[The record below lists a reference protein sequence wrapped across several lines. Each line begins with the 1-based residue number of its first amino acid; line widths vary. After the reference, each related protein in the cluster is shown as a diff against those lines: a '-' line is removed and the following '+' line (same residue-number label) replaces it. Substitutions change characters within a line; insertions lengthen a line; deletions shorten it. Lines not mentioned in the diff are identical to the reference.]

1 MSQESTTRLRTLS
14 RRAVASIFALSLTS
28 LSALA
33 VAFVPHAH
41 AAEQCS
47 FNWGIKQ
54 SYRNYIQG
62 PVARGG
68 WGADGIGFTGN
79 ETGPDGA
86 FVFTPKKTEASGN
99 AVTVNFN
106 GTLKFNGH
114 GYHGNTNVDLLDM
127 TISDWKVRAEGNR
140 ADIIVDYVSYDSD
153 MVDTSKRG
161 PEIRGDDVSIATINL
176 NNPVAPNADEVNLSG
191 STNLTAEGKKLFL
204 AYDVG
209 QELDPTSG
217 AIKTD
222 GSCDSD
228 KGSGGSGSG
237 AGGGNKRTLT
247 TIKGNFTGFNKE
259 IMSLLQET
267 NDTMNAFTTFMGNSQ
282 AFLDEYE
289 SYQKRFNG
297 ASGGAGGN
305 GTTSGTTS
313 GGGTRS
319 GGGNSTQSNSGG
331 GAGGAGGASG
341 AGGAGGAGGTGGG
354 ASNSAGGGGTGN
366 VAGGGA
372 GAAGAGGA
380 GEQCH
385 ATGVTSST
393 LSWGLK
399 KSFRSYIT
407 GSIAKG
413 SWTLQGI
420 DYVDGQYRF
429 NGNSGNVDTGA
440 KSGSIRHN
448 GAIQFDGHHGV
459 LDLNVSNPEV
469 TFNGNS
475 GKLIADVRSSTME
488 GEKLNFGRV
497 AVADLNF
504 DSLSVDANKASGKA
518 RVFLTDTG
526 AKAFAG
532 FYEAGLELDPLNFD
546 AQLGGA
552 GDCSAAGG
560 ASGSGTSGAGGSGG
574 AGGTGSV
581 AGGGSGSGSVAGGGD
596 NPLSGDGE
604 TTAYENGS
612 GNFKIKSAGS
622 NNAGLGDNPSA
633 YILLFLAGLIVAGGS
648 MSHLVMR
655 NPA

>member
-1 MSQESTTRLRTLS
+1 M
-14 RRAVASIFALSLTS
+14 
-28 LSALA
+28 A
-33 VAFVPHAH
+33 VAFAPAAH
-41 AAEQCS
+41 AAEHCT

-62 PVARGG
+62 PVAKGG
-68 WGADGIGFTGN
+68 WGADGIGFTGS

-86 FVFTPKKTEASGN
+86 FVFTPKKTEANGN
-99 AVTVNFN
+99 SVTFNFN

-114 GYHGNTNVDLLDM
+114 GHHGKTNVDLLDM

-153 MVDTSKRG
+153 MADTSKRG
-161 PEIRGDDVSIATINL
+161 PQITGDDVAIATINL
-176 NNPVAPNADEVNLSG
+176 HNPVDSGTSEVNLAG
-191 STNLTAEGKKLFL
+191 TTNLTSEGQKLFL
-204 AYDVG
+204 AYDAG
-209 QELDPTSG
+209 QEMDPTSG

-222 GSCDSD
+222 GSCDSAS
-228 KGSGGSGSG
+228 GSGGSGSG
-237 AGGGNKRTLT
+237 GTKRTLN

-259 IMSLLQET
+259 IMSLLQES
-267 NDTMNAFTTFMGNSQ
+267 NDTLNAFTTFMGNSQ

-289 SYQKRFNG
+289 SYQKRFG
-297 ASGGAGGN
+297 GGAGTGGN
-305 GTTSGTTS
+305 GNTSGGTTP
-313 GGGTRS
+313 GGTRS
-319 GGGNSTQSNSGG
+319 GGGNSNSAQSHSG
-331 GAGGAGGASG
+331 GAGGHSGGSGGTGGGSTAGAGGASN
-341 AGGAGGAGGTGGG
+341 T
-354 ASNSAGGGGTGN
+354 AGGGGTGG
-366 VAGGGA
+366 VAGGNA
-372 GAAGAGGA
+372 GDAHAGGA

-393 LSWGLK
+393 LGWGLK

-413 SWTLQGI
+413 SWTLQGS

-429 NGNSGNVDTGA
+429 SGNTGNVDTGA
-440 KSGSIRHN
+440 KTGSIRHN
-448 GAIQFDGHHGV
+448 GAVQFDGHHGV
-459 LDLNVSNPEV
+459 LDLNVANPEV

-475 GKLIADVRSSTME
+475 GQLLADVRSSTME

-497 AVADLNF
+497 VVADLQF
-504 DSLSVDANKASGKA
+504 DSLNVDANKASGKA
-518 RVFLTDTG
+518 RAFLTDTG

-532 FYEAGLELDPLNFD
+532 FYEPGMELDPLNFD

-560 ASGSGTSGAGGSGG
+560 ASGSGTAGGASGSGG
-574 AGGTGSV
+574 AGGTGKV
-581 AGGGSGSGSVAGGGD
+581 AGGGTSNVAGGAD

-604 TTAYENGS
+604 TTGYENGS
-612 GNFKIKSAGS
+612 GNFKIKSAGA
-622 NNAGLGDNPSA
+622 NNNGVGENPST
-633 YILLFLAGLIVAGGS
+633 YILLLLAGLIVAGGS

>member
-1 MSQESTTRLRTLS
+1 MSQQSKSRLRTLS
-14 RRAVASIFALSLTS
+14 RRAIASSFVVSLGS
-28 LSALA
+28 LSAMA
-33 VAFVPHAH
+33 VAFAPAAH
-41 AAEQCS
+41 AAEHCT

-62 PVARGG
+62 PVAKGG
-68 WGADGIGFTGN
+68 WGADGIGFTGS

-86 FVFTPKKTEASGN
+86 FVFTPKKTEANGN
-99 AVTVNFN
+99 SVTFNFN

-114 GYHGNTNVDLLDM
+114 GHHGKTNVDLLDM

-153 MVDTSKRG
+153 MADTSKRG
-161 PEIRGDDVSIATINL
+161 PQITGDDVAIATINL
-176 NNPVAPNADEVNLSG
+176 HNPVESGTSEVNLAG
-191 STNLTAEGKKLFL
+191 TTNLTSEGQKLFL
-204 AYDVG
+204 AYDAG
-209 QELDPTSG
+209 QEMDPTSG

-222 GSCDSD
+222 GSCDSAS
-228 KGSGGSGSG
+228 GSGGSGSG
-237 AGGGNKRTLT
+237 GTKRTLN

-259 IMSLLQET
+259 IMSLLQES
-267 NDTMNAFTTFMGNSQ
+267 NDTLNAFTTFMGNSQ

-289 SYQKRFNG
+289 SYQKRFG
-297 ASGGAGGN
+297 GGAGTGGN
-305 GTTSGTTS
+305 GNTSGGTTS
-313 GGGTRS
+313 GGTRS
-319 GGGNSTQSNSGG
+319 GGGNSNSAQSHSG
-331 GAGGAGGASG
+331 GAGGHSGGSGGTGGGSTAGAGGASN
-341 AGGAGGAGGTGGG
+341 T
-354 ASNSAGGGGTGN
+354 AGGGGTGG
-366 VAGGGA
+366 VAGGNA
-372 GAAGAGGA
+372 GDAHAGGA

-393 LSWGLK
+393 LGWGLK

-413 SWTLQGI
+413 SWTLQGS

-429 NGNSGNVDTGA
+429 SGNTGNVDTGA
-440 KSGSIRHN
+440 KTGSIRHN
-448 GAIQFDGHHGV
+448 GAVQFDGHHGV
-459 LDLNVSNPEV
+459 LDLNVANPEV

-475 GKLIADVRSSTME
+475 GQLLADVRSSTME

-497 AVADLNF
+497 VVADLQF
-504 DSLSVDANKASGKA
+504 DSLNVDANKASGKA
-518 RVFLTDTG
+518 RAFLTDTG

-532 FYEAGLELDPLNFD
+532 FYEPGMELDPLNFD

-560 ASGSGTSGAGGSGG
+560 ASGAGTAGGASGSGT
-574 AGGTGSV
+574 AGGTGKV
-581 AGGGSGSGSVAGGGD
+581 AGGGTSNVAGGAD

-604 TTAYENGS
+604 TTGYENGS
-612 GNFKIKSAGS
+612 GNFKIKSAGA
-622 NNAGLGDNPSA
+622 NNNGVGENPST
-633 YILLFLAGLIVAGGS
+633 YILLLLAGLIVAGGS

>member
-1 MSQESTTRLRTLS
+1 MSQQSKSRLRTLS
-14 RRAVASIFALSLTS
+14 RRAIASSFVVSLGS
-28 LSALA
+28 LSAMA
-33 VAFVPHAH
+33 VAFAPAAH
-41 AAEQCS
+41 AAEHCT

-62 PVARGG
+62 PVAKGG
-68 WGADGIGFTGN
+68 WGADGIGFTGS

-86 FVFTPKKTEASGN
+86 FVFTPKKTEANGN
-99 AVTVNFN
+99 SVTFNFN

-114 GYHGNTNVDLLDM
+114 GHHGKTNVDLLDM

-153 MVDTSKRG
+153 MADTSKRG
-161 PEIRGDDVSIATINL
+161 PQITGDDVAIATINL
-176 NNPVAPNADEVNLSG
+176 QNPVDSGTSEVNLAG
-191 STNLTAEGKKLFL
+191 TTNLTSEGQKLFL
-204 AYDVG
+204 AYDAG
-209 QELDPTSG
+209 QEMDPTSG

-222 GSCDSD
+222 GSCDSAS
-228 KGSGGSGSG
+228 GSGGSGSG
-237 AGGGNKRTLT
+237 GTKRTLN

-259 IMSLLQET
+259 IMSLLQES
-267 NDTMNAFTTFMGNSQ
+267 NDTLNAFTTFMGNSQ

-289 SYQKRFNG
+289 SYQKRFG
-297 ASGGAGGN
+297 GGAGTGGN
-305 GTTSGTTS
+305 GNTSGGTTS
-313 GGGTRS
+313 GGTRS
-319 GGGNSTQSNSGG
+319 GGGTSNSAQSYSG
-331 GAGGAGGASG
+331 GAGGHSGGTGGTGGGSTAGAGGASN
-341 AGGAGGAGGTGGG
+341 T
-354 ASNSAGGGGTGN
+354 AGGGGTGG
-366 VAGGGA
+366 VAGGNA
-372 GAAGAGGA
+372 GDAHTGGA

-393 LSWGLK
+393 LGWGLK

-413 SWTLQGI
+413 SWTLQGS

-429 NGNSGNVDTGA
+429 SGNTGNVDTGA
-440 KSGSIRHN
+440 KTGSIRHN
-448 GAIQFDGHHGV
+448 GAVQFDGHHGV
-459 LDLNVSNPEV
+459 LDLNVANPEV

-475 GKLIADVRSSTME
+475 GQLLADVRSSTME

-497 AVADLNF
+497 VVADLQF
-504 DSLSVDANKASGKA
+504 DSLNVDANKASGKA
-518 RVFLTDTG
+518 RAFLTDTG

-532 FYEAGLELDPLNFD
+532 FYEPGMELDPLNFD

-560 ASGSGTSGAGGSGG
+560 ASGSGTAGGASGSG
-574 AGGTGSV
+574 TAGGTGKV
-581 AGGGSGSGSVAGGGD
+581 AGGGTSNVAGGAD

-604 TTAYENGS
+604 TTGYENGS
-612 GNFKIKSAGS
+612 GNFKIKSAGA
-622 NNAGLGDNPSA
+622 NNNGVGENPST
-633 YILLFLAGLIVAGGS
+633 YILLLLAGLIVAGGS

>member
-1 MSQESTTRLRTLS
+1 MSQQSKSRLRTLS
-14 RRAVASIFALSLTS
+14 RRAIASSFALSLGS
-28 LSALA
+28 LSAMA
-33 VAFVPHAH
+33 VAFAPTAH
-41 AAEQCS
+41 AAEQCT

-62 PVARGG
+62 PVAKGG
-68 WGADGIGFTGN
+68 WGADGIGFTGS

-86 FVFTPKKTEASGN
+86 FVFTPKKTEANGN
-99 AVTVNFN
+99 SVTFNFN

-114 GYHGNTNVDLLDM
+114 GHHGKTNVDLLDM

-153 MVDTSKRG
+153 MADTSKRG
-161 PEIRGDDVSIATINL
+161 PQITGDDVAIATINL
-176 NNPVAPNADEVNLSG
+176 HNPVESGTSEVNLAG
-191 STNLTAEGKKLFL
+191 TTNLTSEGQKLFL
-204 AYDVG
+204 AYDAG
-209 QELDPTSG
+209 QEMDPTSG

-222 GSCDSD
+222 GSCDS
-228 KGSGGSGSG
+228 GGNSSGSGSG
-237 AGGGNKRTLT
+237 GTKRTLN

-259 IMSLLQET
+259 IMSMLQES
-267 NDTMNAFTTFMGNSQ
+267 NDTLNAFTTFMGNSQ

-289 SYQKRFNG
+289 SYQKRFG
-297 ASGGAGGN
+297 GGTGAGGN
-305 GTTSGTTS
+305 GNTSGGTTS
-313 GGGTRS
+313 GGTRS
-319 GGGNSTQSNSGG
+319 GGGNSNSAQSQSG
-331 GAGGAGGASG
+331 GAGGHSGGTGGTGGAGGGSTAGAGGASN
-341 AGGAGGAGGTGGG
+341 T
-354 ASNSAGGGGTGN
+354 AGGGGTGN
-366 VAGGGA
+366 VAGGNTGE
-372 GAAGAGGA
+372 AGAGGA

-393 LSWGLK
+393 LGWGLK

-413 SWTLQGI
+413 SWTLQGS

-429 NGNSGNVDTGA
+429 SGNTGNVDTGA
-440 KSGSIRHN
+440 KTGSIRHN
-448 GAIQFDGHHGV
+448 GAVQFDGHHGV
-459 LDLNVSNPEV
+459 LDLNVANPEV

-475 GKLIADVRSSTME
+475 GQLLADVRSSTME

-497 AVADLNF
+497 VVADLQF
-504 DSLSVDANKASGKA
+504 DSLNVDANKASGKA
-518 RVFLTDTG
+518 RAFLTDTG

-532 FYEAGLELDPLNFD
+532 FYEPGMELDPLNFD

-560 ASGSGTSGAGGSGG
+560 ASGSGTAGGAAGSGA
-574 AGGTGSV
+574 AGGTGKV
-581 AGGGSGSGSVAGGGD
+581 AGGGTSNVAGGAE

-604 TTAYENGS
+604 TTGYENGS
-612 GNFKIKSAGS
+612 GNFKIKSAGA
-622 NNAGLGDNPSA
+622 NNNGLGENPST
-633 YILLFLAGLIVAGGS
+633 YILLLLAGLIVAGGS

>member
-1 MSQESTTRLRTLS
+1 MSQQSTSRLRTFS
-14 RRAVASIFALSLTS
+14 RRAIASSFALSLGS

-33 VAFVPHAH
+33 VAFTPTAH

-62 PVARGG
+62 PVAKGG
-68 WGADGIGFTGN
+68 WGADGIGFSGS

-86 FVFTPKKTEASGN
+86 FVFSPKKTEANGN
-99 AVTVNFN
+99 SVTFNFN

-114 GYHGNTNVDLLDM
+114 GHHGKTNVDLLDM
-127 TISDWKVRAEGNR
+127 TLSDWKVRAEGNR
-140 ADIIVDYVSYDSD
+140 ADIIVDYVSYESD

-161 PEIRGDDVSIATINL
+161 PQITGDDVTIATINL
-176 NNPVAPNADEVNLSG
+176 NTPVESGASEVNLAG
-191 STNLTAEGKKLFL
+191 TTNLTAEGHKLFL
-204 AYDVG
+204 AYDAG
-209 QELDPTSG
+209 QEMDPTSG

-222 GSCDSD
+222 GSCDS
-228 KGSGGSGSG
+228 GGNSGGSGSG
-237 AGGGNKRTLT
+237 GNKRTLN

-259 IMSLLQET
+259 IMSMLQES
-267 NDTMNAFTTFMGNSQ
+267 NDTLNAFTTFMGNSQ

-289 SYQKRFNG
+289 SYQKRFGGGSGTGGTGNNSG
-297 ASGGAGGN
+297 GTTSGGSRSSGGNSNSAQSQSGGAGGN
-305 GTTSGTTS
+305 SGTGGTGGTGGGTTS
-313 GGGTRS
+313 GGG
-319 GGGNSTQSNSGG
+319 
-331 GAGGAGGASG
+331 
-341 AGGAGGAGGTGGG
+341 
-354 ASNSAGGGGTGN
+354 ASNAAGAGGGTGN
-366 VAGGGA
+366 VAGGNTGE
-372 GAAGAGGA
+372 AGAGGA

-393 LSWGLK
+393 LGWGLK

-413 SWTLQGI
+413 SWTLQGS

-429 NGNSGNVDTGA
+429 SGNTGNVDTGA
-440 KSGSIRHN
+440 KTGSIRHN
-448 GAIQFDGHHGV
+448 GAVQFDGHHGV

-475 GKLIADVRSSTME
+475 GKLLADVRSSTME

-497 AVADLNF
+497 AVADLQF
-504 DSLSVDANKASGKA
+504 DSLNVDANKASGKA

-532 FYEAGLELDPLNFD
+532 FYEPGLELDPLNFD

-560 ASGSGTSGAGGSGG
+560 ASGSGTAGGAGGSGG
-574 AGGTGSV
+574 AGGTGKV
-581 AGGGSGSGSVAGGGD
+581 AGGGGTGDVAGGAD
-596 NPLSGDGE
+596 NPLSGEGQ
-604 TTAYENGS
+604 TTGYENGS
-612 GNFKIKSAGS
+612 GNFKIKSAGA
-622 NNAGLGDNPSA
+622 NNSGLGENPST

>member
-1 MSQESTTRLRTLS
+1 M
-14 RRAVASIFALSLTS
+14 
-28 LSALA
+28 A
-33 VAFVPHAH
+33 VAFAPAAH
-41 AAEQCS
+41 AAEHCT

-62 PVARGG
+62 PVAKGG
-68 WGADGIGFTGN
+68 WGADGIGFTGS

-86 FVFTPKKTEASGN
+86 FVFTPKKTEANGN
-99 AVTVNFN
+99 SVTFNFN

-114 GYHGNTNVDLLDM
+114 GHHGKTNVDLLDM

-153 MVDTSKRG
+153 MADTSKRG
-161 PEIRGDDVSIATINL
+161 PQITGDDVAIATINL
-176 NNPVAPNADEVNLSG
+176 QNPVDSGTSEVNLAG
-191 STNLTAEGKKLFL
+191 TTNLTSEGQKLFL
-204 AYDVG
+204 AYDAG
-209 QELDPTSG
+209 QEMDPTSG

-222 GSCDSD
+222 GSCDSAS
-228 KGSGGSGSG
+228 GSGGSGSG
-237 AGGGNKRTLT
+237 GTKRTLN

-259 IMSLLQET
+259 IMSLLQES
-267 NDTMNAFTTFMGNSQ
+267 NDTLNAFTTFMGNSQ

-289 SYQKRFNG
+289 SYQKRFG
-297 ASGGAGGN
+297 GGAGTGGN
-305 GTTSGTTS
+305 GNTSGGTTS
-313 GGGTRS
+313 GGTRS
-319 GGGNSTQSNSGG
+319 GGGTSNSAQSYSG
-331 GAGGAGGASG
+331 GAGGHSGGTGGTGGGSTAGAGGASN
-341 AGGAGGAGGTGGG
+341 T
-354 ASNSAGGGGTGN
+354 AGGGGTGG
-366 VAGGGA
+366 VAGGNA
-372 GAAGAGGA
+372 GDAHTGGA

-393 LSWGLK
+393 LGWGLK

-413 SWTLQGI
+413 SWTLQGS

-429 NGNSGNVDTGA
+429 SGNTGNVDTGA
-440 KSGSIRHN
+440 KTGSIRHN
-448 GAIQFDGHHGV
+448 GAVQFDGHHGV
-459 LDLNVSNPEV
+459 LDLNVANPEV

-475 GKLIADVRSSTME
+475 GQLLADVRSSTME

-497 AVADLNF
+497 VVADLQF
-504 DSLSVDANKASGKA
+504 DSLNVDANKASGKA
-518 RVFLTDTG
+518 RAFLTDTG

-532 FYEAGLELDPLNFD
+532 FYEPGMELDPLNFD

-560 ASGSGTSGAGGSGG
+560 ASGSGTAGGASGSG
-574 AGGTGSV
+574 TAGGTGKV
-581 AGGGSGSGSVAGGGD
+581 AGGGTSNVAGGAD

-604 TTAYENGS
+604 TTGYENGS
-612 GNFKIKSAGS
+612 GNFKIKSAGA
-622 NNAGLGDNPSA
+622 NNNGVGENPST
-633 YILLFLAGLIVAGGS
+633 YILLLLAGLIVAGGS

>member
-1 MSQESTTRLRTLS
+1 MSQQSKSRLRTLS
-14 RRAVASIFALSLTS
+14 RRAIASSFVISLGS
-28 LSALA
+28 LSAMS
-33 VAFVPHAH
+33 VAFAPAAH
-41 AAEQCS
+41 AAEHCT

-62 PVARGG
+62 PVAKGG
-68 WGADGIGFTGN
+68 WGADGIGFTGS

-86 FVFTPKKTEASGN
+86 FVFTPKKTEANGN
-99 AVTVNFN
+99 SVTFNFN

-114 GYHGNTNVDLLDM
+114 GHHGKTNVDLLDM

-153 MVDTSKRG
+153 MADTSKRG
-161 PEIRGDDVSIATINL
+161 PQITGDDVAIATINL
-176 NNPVAPNADEVNLSG
+176 HNPVESGTSEVNLAG
-191 STNLTAEGKKLFL
+191 TTNLTSEGQKLFL
-204 AYDVG
+204 AYDAG
-209 QELDPTSG
+209 QEMDPTSG

-222 GSCDSD
+222 GSCDSAS
-228 KGSGGSGSG
+228 GSGGSGSG
-237 AGGGNKRTLT
+237 GTKRTLN

-259 IMSLLQET
+259 IMSLLQES
-267 NDTMNAFTTFMGNSQ
+267 NDTLNAFTTFMGNSQ

-289 SYQKRFNG
+289 SYQKRFG
-297 ASGGAGGN
+297 GGAGTGGN
-305 GTTSGTTS
+305 GNTSGGTTSGGTTS
-313 GGGTRS
+313 GGGNS
-319 GGGNSTQSNSGG
+319 NSTQSRSG
-331 GAGGAGGASG
+331 GAGGHSGGTGGTGGGSTAGAGGASN
-341 AGGAGGAGGTGGG
+341 T
-354 ASNSAGGGGTGN
+354 AGGGGTGG
-366 VAGGGA
+366 VAGGNA
-372 GAAGAGGA
+372 GEAHAGGA

-393 LSWGLK
+393 LGWGLK

-413 SWTLQGI
+413 SWTLQGS

-429 NGNSGNVDTGA
+429 SGNTGNVDTGA
-440 KSGSIRHN
+440 KTGSIRHN
-448 GAIQFDGHHGV
+448 GAVQFDGHHGV
-459 LDLNVSNPEV
+459 LDLNVANPEV

-475 GKLIADVRSSTME
+475 GQLLADVRSSTME

-497 AVADLNF
+497 VVADLQF
-504 DSLSVDANKASGKA
+504 DSLNVDANKASGKA
-518 RVFLTDTG
+518 RAFLTDTG

-532 FYEAGLELDPLNFD
+532 FYEPGMELDPLNFD

-560 ASGSGTSGAGGSGG
+560 ASGSGTAGGASGSG
-574 AGGTGSV
+574 TAGGTGKV
-581 AGGGSGSGSVAGGGD
+581 AGGGTSNVAGGAD

-604 TTAYENGS
+604 TTGYENGS
-612 GNFKIKSAGS
+612 GNFKIKSAGA
-622 NNAGLGDNPSA
+622 NNNGVGENPST
-633 YILLFLAGLIVAGGS
+633 YILLLLAGLIVAGGS